1 MSTNPPTPSSG
12 QYRVVRREPGYL
24 VLYSTTGKPATVGTR
39 GYETDLQRRVDAIQ
53 QGDGIRLSGHGLHE
67 PRTLGRLKSVRI
79 VDRRA
84 IRLVSR
90 NAPIPEPF
98 STLWADS
105 GGTTTTGGFSNSDG
119 ERVADVVL
127 EPESTELVTMF
138 WNGLID
144 FESQFEN
151 REFGGTAPTDVLVVN
166 NESTDYITIIYH
178 AEITKTLQ
186 EIYQI
191 YFSAYDPTT
200 DTGDQYKAE
209 LLYPEFRQFRDDIPD
224 EAPADAVLTCSKN
237 PFPHIK
243 RIEGPVLDRDP
254 TAINEPPANGS
265 TPAEPAVE
273 TPAAPSDS
281 SESAASDAGD
291 PTESD
296 ETSEADDTEKA
307 TAERSTAVDERRDGD
322 EETEEARPDDQPPW
336 ERDLDVEF
344 TQSWQD
350 ESGVTMADYGG
361 RPELCET
368 IENSV
373 IVPFRDR
380 PEQARQLGVP
390 VPTILLYGP
399 PGTGK
404 TYLAKALA
412 GEIGYPYV
420 ALSGGDVLSRY
431 INASTEQVNDLFG
444 EARALAEYA
453 GGALIFIDE
462 IDSVLK
468 ARQST
473 NQHAE
478 DRKVVNEFLN
488 HIEDI
493 GEQNILFIG
502 ATNVHDELDSAALSR
517 FDKELFVDLP
527 NEHTRREIIAT
538 HLDGRAHVVT
548 DVEIAELAAAT
559 PGLSARDLTNII
571 TDAARRTL
579 VDPEAT
585 QITYAACEAAL
596 AEFSADD

>member
-1 MSTNPPTPSSG
+1 MSTNPPIPSSG

-24 VLYSTTGKPATVGTR
+24 VMYSTAGKPATVRTQ
-39 GYETDLQRRVDAIQ
+39 GYDDALQRRVDAIQ
-53 QGDGIRLSGHGLHE
+53 QGDAIELSGRGLHE
-67 PRTLGRLKSVRI
+67 PRTLGRLESVDI

-90 NAPIPEPF
+90 TAPVPEPF
-98 STLWADS
+98 ATLWEGS
-105 GGTTTTGGFSNSDG
+105 GGETTSGGFTDTSG

-127 EPESTELVTMF
+127 EPESTELLTMF

-144 FESQFEN
+144 FEAQFKN
-151 REFGGTAPTDVLVVN
+151 RSFGGVRPTDVLVVN
-166 NESTDYITIIYH
+166 NESTDYISIIYH
-178 AEITKTLQ
+178 AEITETLQ

-191 YFSAYDPTT
+191 FFSEYDPGT
-200 DTGDQYKAE
+200 DTGDRFKAE
-209 LLYPEFRQFRDDIPD
+209 LLYPEYRKFRDDVPGDVPD
-224 EAPADAVLTCSKN
+224 AAVLACSQN
-237 PFPHIK
+237 PYPHTE
-243 RIEGPVLDRDP
+243 RVEGPPLDRDP
-254 TAINEPPANGS
+254 TAS
-265 TPAEPAVE
+265 LDDPAEP
-273 TPAAPSDS
+273 TPSDAS
-281 SESAASDAGD
+281 SE
-291 PTESD
+291 
-296 ETSEADDTEKA
+296 
-307 TAERSTAVDERRDGD
+307 TAEPEQSTAVDERRAADEAEGD
-322 EETEEARPDDQPPW
+322 EPAQPPADQPPW
-336 ERDLDVEF
+336 ERDLDSEF

-350 ESGVTMADYGG
+350 DSGVTMADYGG
-361 RPELCET
+361 RPDLCQT
-368 IENSV
+368 IQNSV

-420 ALSGGDVLSRY
+420 TLSGGDVLSRY

-478 DRKVVNEFLN
+478 DRKVVNEFLTQ
-488 HIEDI
+488 IEDI

-502 ATNVHDELDSAALSR
+502 ATNVYDELDSAALSR

-538 HLDGRAHVVT
+538 HLDGRAHEVT
-548 DVEIAELAAAT
+548 DSEIAELAEAT
-559 PGLSARDLTNII
+559 AGLSARDLTNII

-585 QITYAACEAAL
+585 HISYVACEAAL
-596 AEFSADD
+596 AEFSESN

>member
-1 MSTNPPTPSSG
+1 MSTNPPIPSSG

-24 VLYSTTGKPATVGTR
+24 VMYSTAGKPATVRTQ
-39 GYETDLQRRVDAIQ
+39 GYDDALQRRVDAIQ
-53 QGDGIRLSGHGLHE
+53 QGDAIELSGRGLHE
-67 PRTLGRLKSVRI
+67 PRTLGRLESVDI

-90 NAPIPEPF
+90 TAPVPEPF
-98 STLWADS
+98 ATLWEGS
-105 GGTTTTGGFSNSDG
+105 GGETTSGGFTDTSG

-127 EPESTELVTMF
+127 EPESTELLTMF

-144 FESQFEN
+144 FEAQFKN
-151 REFGGTAPTDVLVVN
+151 RSFGGVRPTDVLVVN
-166 NESTDYITIIYH
+166 NESTDYISIIYH
-178 AEITKTLQ
+178 AEITETLQ

-191 YFSAYDPTT
+191 FFSEYDPGT
-200 DTGDQYKAE
+200 DTGDRFKAE
-209 LLYPEFRQFRDDIPD
+209 LLYPEYRQFRDDVPGDVPD
-224 EAPADAVLTCSKN
+224 AAVLACSQN
-237 PFPHIK
+237 PYPHTE
-243 RIEGPVLDRDP
+243 RVEGPPLDRDP
-254 TAINEPPANGS
+254 TAS
-265 TPAEPAVE
+265 LDDPAEP
-273 TPAAPSDS
+273 TPADAS
-281 SESAASDAGD
+281 SE
-291 PTESD
+291 TD
-296 ETSEADDTEKA
+296 EPEQ
-307 TAERSTAVDERRDGD
+307 STAVDERRAADDAEGD
-322 EETEEARPDDQPPW
+322 EPAQPPADQPPW
-336 ERDLDVEF
+336 ERDLDSEF

-350 ESGVTMADYGG
+350 DSGVTMADYGG
-361 RPELCET
+361 RPDLCQT
-368 IENSV
+368 IQNSV

-420 ALSGGDVLSRY
+420 TLSGGDVLSRY

-478 DRKVVNEFLN
+478 DRKVVNEFLTQ
-488 HIEDI
+488 IEDI

-502 ATNVHDELDSAALSR
+502 ATNVYDELDSAALSR

-538 HLDGRAHVVT
+538 HLDGRAHEVT
-548 DVEIAELAAAT
+548 DSEIAELAEAT
-559 PGLSARDLTNII
+559 AGLSARDLTNII

-585 QITYAACEAAL
+585 HISYVACEAAL
-596 AEFSADD
+596 AEFSESN

>member
-1 MSTNPPTPSSG
+1 MSTNPPIPSSG

-24 VLYSTTGKPATVGTR
+24 VMYSTAGKPATVGTR
-39 GYETDLQRRVDAIQ
+39 GYDDTLQRRVDAIQ
-53 QGDGIRLSGHGLHE
+53 QGDAVELAGHGLHE
-67 PRTLGRLKSVRI
+67 PRTLGRLESVRI

-90 NAPIPEPF
+90 AAPIPEPF
-98 STLWADS
+98 STLWDGS
-105 GGTTTTGGFSNSDG
+105 GGKTTTGGFTDSDG
-119 ERVADVVL
+119 KRVADVVL
-127 EPESTELVTMF
+127 EPESTELMTMF

-144 FESQFEN
+144 FEAQFKN
-151 REFGGTAPTDVLVVN
+151 RSFDGTHPTDVLVVN
-166 NESTDYITIIYH
+166 NESTEYLTIIYH

-191 YFSAYDPTT
+191 YFSEYDPTT

-209 LLYPEFRQFRDDIPD
+209 LVYPEFRQFRDDIPD
-224 EAPADAVLTCSKN
+224 DAPAEDVLACSKN
-237 PFPHIK
+237 PFPQIK
-243 RIEGPVLDRDP
+243 RVDGPVLDRDP
-254 TAINEPPANGS
+254 TATNGS
-265 TPAEPAVE
+265 AADGSTADEPAAAHTGASE
-273 TPAAPSDS
+273 PGASGGDASEPA
-281 SESAASDAGD
+281 
-291 PTESD
+291 D
-296 ETSEADDTEKA
+296 ETEKA
-307 TAERSTAVDERRDGD
+307 TAERSTAVDERVDD
-322 EETEEARPDDQPPW
+322 EPEANDAPPVDQPPW
-336 ERDLDVEF
+336 ERDLDIEF

-420 ALSGGDVLSRY
+420 TLSGGDVLSRY
-431 INASTEQVNDLFG
+431 INASTEQVNDLFR
-444 EARALAEYA
+444 EARALAKYA

-548 DVEIAELAAAT
+548 NEEIAELAAAT
-559 PGLSARDLTNII
+559 EGLSARDLTNII
-571 TDAARRTL
+571 IDAARRTL
-579 VDPEAT
+579 VDPEAA
-585 QITYAACEAAL
+585 QITYAACEDAL

>member
-12 QYRVVRREPGYL
+12 QYRVVRRELGYL
-24 VLYSTTGKPATVGTR
+24 VLYSTAGKPATVGTR
-39 GYETDLQRRVDAIQ
+39 GYDSDLQPRVDAIQ
-53 QGDGIRLSGHGLHE
+53 QGDGITLTGYGLHE
-67 PRTLGRLKSVRI
+67 PRTLGRLESVEI

-90 NAPIPEPF
+90 DAPIPEPF
-98 STLWADS
+98 STLWAGS
-105 GGTTTTGGFSNSDG
+105 GGKTTTGGFTNSDG

-127 EPESTELVTMF
+127 EPETPELLTMF

-166 NESTDYITIIYH
+166 NESTEYITIIYH
-178 AEITKTLQ
+178 ADITNSLQ

-191 YFSAYDPTT
+191 YFSEYDPTT

-224 EAPADAVLTCSKN
+224 EAPADAVMNCSKN
-237 PFPHIK
+237 PYPHIK

-254 TAINEPPANGS
+254 TAVNGS
-265 TPAEPAVE
+265 AAES
-273 TPAAPSDS
+273 TNG
-281 SESAASDAGD
+281 SEPESSAASVDG
-291 PTESD
+291 
-296 ETSEADDTEKA
+296 ADDGANEDDETEKA
-307 TAERSTAVDERRDGD
+307 TAERSTAVDERRDD
-322 EETEEARPDDQPPW
+322 ESETDTDQPPDDQPPW
-336 ERDLDVEF
+336 ERDLDIEF
-344 TQSWQD
+344 TQSWQE
-350 ESGVTMADYGG
+350 ESDVTMADYGG

-390 VPTILLYGP
+390 VPTLLLYGP

-420 ALSGGDVLSRY
+420 TLSGGDVLSRY
-431 INASTEQVNDLFG
+431 INASAEQVNDLFR
-444 EARALAEYA
+444 EARALAAYA

-468 ARQST
+468 ARQAT

-478 DRKVVNEFLN
+478 DRKVVNEFLS

-502 ATNVHDELDSAALSR
+502 ATNVYDELDSAALSR

-527 NEHTRREIIAT
+527 SEHTRREIIGT

-548 DVEIAELAAAT
+548 DEEIAELAGAT
-559 PGLSARDLTNII
+559 EGLSARDLTNII

-585 QITYAACEAAL
+585 HISYDACEAAL
-596 AEFSADD
+596 AEFSADS

>member
-12 QYRVVRREPGYL
+12 QYRVIRREPGYL
-24 VLYSTTGKPATVGTR
+24 VLYSSTGKPATVGTR
-39 GYETDLQRRVDAIQ
+39 GYDPTLQRRVDAIQ
-53 QGDGIRLSGHGLHE
+53 QGDGITLAGHGLHE
-67 PRTLGRLKSVRI
+67 PRTLGRLESVTI
-79 VDRRA
+79 ADRRA
-84 IRLVSR
+84 IRLISR
-90 NAPIPEPF
+90 DAPVPEPF
-98 STLWADS
+98 SSLWADS
-105 GGTTTTGGFSNSDG
+105 GGTTTSGGFTNSNGD
-119 ERVADVVL
+119 RVADVVL
-127 EPESTELVTMF
+127 EPETTELLTMF

-144 FESQFEN
+144 FEAQFEN
-151 REFGGTAPTDVLVVN
+151 RSFGGTKPTDVLVVN
-166 NESTDYITIIYH
+166 NESTEYITILYH
-178 AEITKTLQ
+178 AEITNSLQ

-191 YFSAYDPTT
+191 YFSEYDPTT
-200 DTGDQYKAE
+200 DTGDQFKAE
-209 LLYPEFRQFRDDIPD
+209 LLYPEFRQFRDDIPTD
-224 EAPADAVLTCSKN
+224 APAEAVLRCSKN
-237 PFPHIK
+237 PYPHIR
-243 RIEGPVLDRDP
+243 RIEGPLLDRDP
-254 TAINEPPANGS
+254 TALDDTDDTNDTADES
-265 TPAEPAVE
+265 TTAAEPADS
-273 TPAAPSDS
+273 PA
-281 SESAASDAGD
+281 
-291 PTESD
+291 
-296 ETSEADDTEKA
+296 SEADETEKA
-307 TAERSTAVDERRDGD
+307 TAERSRAVDERTATDD
-322 EETEEARPDDQPPW
+322 TEESHPEQPPW
-336 ERDLDVEF
+336 ERELDIEF

-368 IENSV
+368 IQNSV

-420 ALSGGDVLSRY
+420 TLRGGDVLSRY
-431 INASTEQVNDLFG
+431 INASTEQVNDLFR

-478 DRKVVNEFLN
+478 DRKVVNEFLS

-548 DVEIAELAAAT
+548 DDEVADLAAAT
-559 PGLSARDLTNII
+559 EGLSARDLTNII

-585 QITYAACEAAL
+585 QIAYGACEAAL
-596 AEFSADD
+596 AEFSVDD

>member
-24 VLYSTTGKPATVGTR
+24 VLYSASGKPATVGTR
-39 GYETDLQRRVDAIQ
+39 GYDTDLQRRVDAIQ

-67 PRTLGRLKSVRI
+67 PRTLGRLESVRI

-90 NAPIPEPF
+90 TAPIPEPF
-98 STLWADS
+98 STLWAGS
-105 GGTTTTGGFSNSDG
+105 GGNTTTGGFTNSDG
-119 ERVADVVL
+119 KRVADVVL

-151 REFGGTAPTDVLVVN
+151 REFDGTAPTDVLVVN
-166 NESTDYITIIYH
+166 NESTEYLTIIYH

-191 YFSAYDPTT
+191 YFSEYDPTT
-200 DTGDQYKAE
+200 DTGDGFKAE
-209 LLYPEFRQFRDDIPD
+209 LLYPEFRQFRDDIPAD
-224 EAPADAVLTCSKN
+224 APADAVLSCSKN
-237 PFPHIK
+237 PYPHIK

-254 TAINEPPANGS
+254 TAINADS
-265 TPAEPAVE
+265 TNEPAANSP
-273 TPAAPSDS
+273 T
-281 SESAASDAGD
+281 AAS
-291 PTESD
+291 ESD
-296 ETSEADDTEKA
+296 EPSASTAGEGDETEKA
-307 TAERSTAVDERRDGD
+307 TAERSTAVDERQDSED
-322 EETEEARPDDQPPW
+322 ETAESQPDDQPPW
-336 ERDLDVEF
+336 ERDLDIEF
-344 TQSWQD
+344 TQSWQE

-361 RPELCET
+361 RPDLCET

-404 TYLAKALA
+404 TYLAKALT

-420 ALSGGDVLSRY
+420 TLSGGDVLSRY

-478 DRKVVNEFLN
+478 DRKVVNEFLS

-538 HLDGRAHVVT
+538 HLDGRTHVVT
-548 DVEIAELAAAT
+548 DDEIADLAAAT
-559 PGLSARDLTNII
+559 DSLSARDLTTII

-585 QITYAACEAAL
+585 QISYAACEAAL

>member
-1 MSTNPPTPSSG
+1 MSTNPPVPSSG

-24 VLYSTTGKPATVGTR
+24 VMYSTAGKPATAATR
-39 GYETDLQRRVDAIQ
+39 GYDDALQRRVDAIQ
-53 QGDGIRLSGHGLHE
+53 QGDAVDLTGWGLHE
-67 PRTLGRLKSVRI
+67 PRTLGRLESVEI

-90 NAPIPEPF
+90 AAPIPEPF
-98 STLWADS
+98 STLWDGS
-105 GGTTTTGGFSNSDG
+105 GGKTTTGGFTNSDG

-144 FESQFEN
+144 FESQFKN
-151 REFGGTAPTDVLVVN
+151 RSFNGSHPTDVLVVN
-166 NESTDYITIIYH
+166 NDSTEYLTIIYH

-191 YFSAYDPTT
+191 YFSEYDPTT
-200 DTGDQYKAE
+200 DTGDLCKAE

-224 EAPADAVLTCSKN
+224 DAPAEAVLACSKN
-237 PFPHIK
+237 PYPQIK
-243 RIEGPVLDRDP
+243 RVEGPVLDRDP
-254 TAINEPPANGS
+254 TALDE
-265 TPAEPAVE
+265 
-273 TPAAPSDS
+273 
-281 SESAASDAGD
+281 ESAADEPSTETAEE
-291 PTESD
+291 PTKTAEPSTEAEESTAVESD
-296 ETSEADDTEKA
+296 DPSTVETDESEQA
-307 TAERSTAVDERRDGD
+307 TAERSTAVDERRDGQPD
-322 EETEEARPDDQPPW
+322 ESTQPPEDQPSW
-336 ERDLDVEF
+336 ERDLDIEF

-350 ESGVTMADYGG
+350 DSGVTMADYGG

-390 VPTILLYGP
+390 VPTLLLYGP

-420 ALSGGDVLSRY
+420 TLSGGDVLSRY
-431 INASTEQVNDLFG
+431 INASAEQVNDLFR
-444 EARALAEYA
+444 EARALAAYA

-468 ARQST
+468 ARQAT

-478 DRKVVNEFLN
+478 VRKVVNEFLS

-502 ATNVHDELDSAALSR
+502 ATNVYDELDSAALSR

-527 NEHTRREIIAT
+527 SEHTRREIIGT

-548 DVEIAELAAAT
+548 DEEIAELAGAT
-559 PGLSARDLTNII
+559 EGLSARDLTNII

-585 QITYAACEAAL
+585 HISYDACEAAL
-596 AEFSADD
+596 AEFSADS

>member
-1 MSTNPPTPSSG
+1 MSTNPPIPSSG

-24 VLYSTTGKPATVGTR
+24 VMYSTAGKPATVRTQ
-39 GYETDLQRRVDAIQ
+39 GYDDALQRRVDAIQ
-53 QGDGIRLSGHGLHE
+53 QGDAVELSGRGLHE
-67 PRTLGRLKSVRI
+67 PRTLGRLESVDI

-90 NAPIPEPF
+90 TAPVPEPF
-98 STLWADS
+98 ATLWEGS
-105 GGTTTTGGFSNSDG
+105 GGETTSGGFTDTSG

-127 EPESTELVTMF
+127 EPESTELLTMF

-144 FESQFEN
+144 FEAQFKN
-151 REFGGTAPTDVLVVN
+151 RSFGGVRPTDVLVVN
-166 NESTDYITIIYH
+166 NESTDYISIIYH
-178 AEITKTLQ
+178 AEITETLQ

-191 YFSAYDPTT
+191 FFSEYDPGT
-200 DTGDQYKAE
+200 DTGDRFKAE
-209 LLYPEFRQFRDDIPD
+209 LLYPEYRQFRDDVPGDVPD
-224 EAPADAVLTCSKN
+224 AAVLACSQN
-237 PFPHIK
+237 PYPHTE
-243 RIEGPVLDRDP
+243 RVEGPPLDRDP
-254 TAINEPPANGS
+254 TAS
-265 TPAEPAVE
+265 LDDPAEP
-273 TPAAPSDS
+273 TPADAS
-281 SESAASDAGD
+281 SE
-291 PTESD
+291 
-296 ETSEADDTEKA
+296 
-307 TAERSTAVDERRDGD
+307 TAEPEQSTAVDERRAADDAEGD
-322 EETEEARPDDQPPW
+322 EPAQPPADQPPW
-336 ERDLDVEF
+336 ERDLDSEF

-350 ESGVTMADYGG
+350 DSGVTMADYGG
-361 RPELCET
+361 RPDLCQT
-368 IENSV
+368 IQNSV

-420 ALSGGDVLSRY
+420 TLSGGDVLSRY

-478 DRKVVNEFLN
+478 DRKVVNEFLTQ
-488 HIEDI
+488 IEDI

-502 ATNVHDELDSAALSR
+502 ATNVYDELDSAALSR

-538 HLDGRAHVVT
+538 HLDGRAHEVT
-548 DVEIAELAAAT
+548 DSEIAELAEAT
-559 PGLSARDLTNII
+559 AGLSARDLTNII

-585 QITYAACEAAL
+585 HISYVACEAAL
-596 AEFSADD
+596 AEFSESN

>member
-1 MSTNPPTPSSG
+1 MSTNPPIPSSG

-24 VLYSTTGKPATVGTR
+24 VMYSTAGKPATVRTQ
-39 GYETDLQRRVDAIQ
+39 GYDDALQRRVDAIQ
-53 QGDGIRLSGHGLHE
+53 QGDAIELSGRGLHE
-67 PRTLGRLKSVRI
+67 PRTLGRLESVDI

-90 NAPIPEPF
+90 TAPVPEPF
-98 STLWADS
+98 ATLWEGS
-105 GGTTTTGGFSNSDG
+105 GGETTSGGFTDTSG

-127 EPESTELVTMF
+127 EPESTELLTMF

-144 FESQFEN
+144 FEAQFKN
-151 REFGGTAPTDVLVVN
+151 RSFGGVRPTDVLVVN
-166 NESTDYITIIYH
+166 NESTDYISIIYH
-178 AEITKTLQ
+178 AEITETLQ

-191 YFSAYDPTT
+191 FFSEYDPGT
-200 DTGDQYKAE
+200 DTGDRFKAE
-209 LLYPEFRQFRDDIPD
+209 LLYPEYRQFRDDVPGDVPD
-224 EAPADAVLTCSKN
+224 AAVLACSQN
-237 PFPHIK
+237 PYPHTE
-243 RIEGPVLDRDP
+243 RVEGPPLDRDP
-254 TAINEPPANGS
+254 TAS
-265 TPAEPAVE
+265 LDDPAEP
-273 TPAAPSDS
+273 TPADAS
-281 SESAASDAGD
+281 SE
-291 PTESD
+291 
-296 ETSEADDTEKA
+296 
-307 TAERSTAVDERRDGD
+307 TAEPEQSTAVDERRAADEAEGD
-322 EETEEARPDDQPPW
+322 EPAQPPADQPPW
-336 ERDLDVEF
+336 ERDLDSEF

-350 ESGVTMADYGG
+350 DSGVTMADYGG
-361 RPELCET
+361 RPDLCQT
-368 IENSV
+368 IQNSV

-420 ALSGGDVLSRY
+420 TLSGGDVLSRY

-478 DRKVVNEFLN
+478 DRKVVNEFLTQ
-488 HIEDI
+488 IEDI

-502 ATNVHDELDSAALSR
+502 ATNVYDELDSAALSR

-538 HLDGRAHVVT
+538 HLDGRAHEVT
-548 DVEIAELAAAT
+548 DSEIAELAEAT
-559 PGLSARDLTNII
+559 AGLSARDLTNII

-585 QITYAACEAAL
+585 HISYVACEAAL
-596 AEFSADD
+596 AEFSESN

>member
-1 MSTNPPTPSSG
+1 MSTNPPIPSSG

-24 VLYSTTGKPATVGTR
+24 VMYSTAGKPATAATR
-39 GYETDLQRRVDAIQ
+39 GYDDTLQRRVDAIQ
-53 QGDGIRLSGHGLHE
+53 QGDAVELAGHGLHE
-67 PRTLGRLKSVRI
+67 PRTLGRLESVRI

-90 NAPIPEPF
+90 VAPIPEPF
-98 STLWADS
+98 STLWDGS
-105 GGTTTTGGFSNSDG
+105 GGKTTTGGFTDSDG
-119 ERVADVVL
+119 QRVADVVL
-127 EPESTELVTMF
+127 EPETAELVTMF

-144 FESQFEN
+144 FESQFKN
-151 REFGGTAPTDVLVVN
+151 REFGNSHPTDVLVVN
-166 NESTDYITIIYH
+166 NESTEYLTIIYH

-191 YFSAYDPTT
+191 YFSEYEPTT
-200 DTGDQYKAE
+200 DTGDRFKAE
-209 LLYPEFRQFRDDIPD
+209 LVYPEFRQFRDDIPD
-224 EAPADAVLTCSKN
+224 DAPAEDVLACSKN
-237 PFPHIK
+237 PFRPIK

-254 TAINEPPANGS
+254 TARSEQSTSDESSASDEPS
-265 TPAEPAVE
+265 TEA
-273 TPAAPSDS
+273 AAPADHS
-281 SESAASDAGD
+281 GT
-291 PTESD
+291 P
-296 ETSEADDTEKA
+296 EADVAETEQA
-307 TAERSTAVDERRDGD
+307 TAERSTAADERPPSRDD
-322 EETEEARPDDQPPW
+322 TDSSEPPADQPPW
-336 ERDLDVEF
+336 ERDLDIEF
-344 TQSWQD
+344 TQSWQAD
-350 ESGVTMADYGG
+350 SGVTMADYGG
-361 RPELCET
+361 RPDLCET
-368 IENSV
+368 IKNSV

-420 ALSGGDVLSRY
+420 TLSGGDVLSRY
-431 INASTEQVNDLFG
+431 INASTEQVNDLFA
-444 EARALAEYA
+444 EARTLAEYA

-478 DRKVVNEFLN
+478 DRKVVNEFLS

-502 ATNVHDELDSAALSR
+502 ATNVYDELDSAALSR

-527 NEHTRREIIAT
+527 SEHTRQEIIAT
-538 HLDGRAHVVT
+538 HLDGRAHIVT
-548 DVEIAELAAAT
+548 DEEIAELAAAT
-559 PGLSARDLTNII
+559 EGLSARDLTNII

-585 QITYAACEAAL
+585 HISYDACEAAL
-596 AEFSADD
+596 AEFSADS

>member
-1 MSTNPPTPSSG
+1 MSTNPPIPSSG

-24 VLYSTTGKPATVGTR
+24 VMYSTAGKPATVRTQ
-39 GYETDLQRRVDAIQ
+39 GYDDALQRRVDAIQ
-53 QGDGIRLSGHGLHE
+53 QGDAVELSGRGLHE
-67 PRTLGRLKSVRI
+67 PRTLGRLESVDI

-90 NAPIPEPF
+90 TAPVPEPF
-98 STLWADS
+98 ATLWEGS
-105 GGTTTTGGFSNSDG
+105 GGETTSGGFTDTSG

-127 EPESTELVTMF
+127 EPESTELLTMF

-144 FESQFEN
+144 FEAQFKN
-151 REFGGTAPTDVLVVN
+151 RSFGGVRPTDVLVVN
-166 NESTDYITIIYH
+166 NESTDYISIIYH
-178 AEITKTLQ
+178 AEITETLQ

-191 YFSAYDPTT
+191 FFSEYDPGT
-200 DTGDQYKAE
+200 DTGDRFKAE
-209 LLYPEFRQFRDDIPD
+209 LLYPEYRQFRGDVPGDVPD
-224 EAPADAVLTCSKN
+224 AAVLACSQN
-237 PFPHIK
+237 PYPHTE
-243 RIEGPVLDRDP
+243 RVEGPPLDRDP
-254 TAINEPPANGS
+254 TAS
-265 TPAEPAVE
+265 LDDPAEP
-273 TPAAPSDS
+273 TPADAS
-281 SESAASDAGD
+281 SE
-291 PTESD
+291 
-296 ETSEADDTEKA
+296 
-307 TAERSTAVDERRDGD
+307 TAEPEQSTAVDERRAADEAEGD
-322 EETEEARPDDQPPW
+322 EPAQPPADQPPW
-336 ERDLDVEF
+336 ERDLDSEF

-350 ESGVTMADYGG
+350 DSGVTMADYGG
-361 RPELCET
+361 RPDLCQT
-368 IENSV
+368 IQNSV

-420 ALSGGDVLSRY
+420 TLSGGDVLSRY

-478 DRKVVNEFLN
+478 DRKVVNEFLTQ
-488 HIEDI
+488 IEDI

-502 ATNVHDELDSAALSR
+502 ATNVYDELDSAALSR

-538 HLDGRAHVVT
+538 HLDGRAHEVT
-548 DVEIAELAAAT
+548 DSEIAELAEAT
-559 PGLSARDLTNII
+559 AGLSARDLTNII

-585 QITYAACEAAL
+585 HISYVACEAAL
-596 AEFSADD
+596 AEFSESN

>member
-1 MSTNPPTPSSG
+1 MSTNPPIPSNG

-24 VLYSTTGKPATVGTR
+24 VMYSAAGEPATAAAR
-39 GYETDLQRRVDAIQ
+39 GYDDTLQGRVDAIQ
-53 QGDGIRLSGHGLHE
+53 QGDAVELTGRGLHE
-67 PRTLGRLKSVRI
+67 PRTLGRIESVNI

-90 NAPIPEPF
+90 AAPIPEPF
-98 STLWADS
+98 STLWAGSD
-105 GGTTTTGGFSNSDG
+105 GKTATGGFTDTDG
-119 ERVADVVL
+119 QRVADVVL

-144 FESQFEN
+144 FETQFKN
-151 REFGGTAPTDVLVVN
+151 RSFDGTHPTDVLVVN
-166 NESTDYITIIYH
+166 NESTEYLTIMYH
-178 AEITKTLQ
+178 AEITDSLQ

-191 YFSAYDPTT
+191 YFSEYDPTT
-200 DTGDQYKAE
+200 DTGDRFKAE
-209 LLYPEFRQFRDDIPD
+209 LVYPEFRQFRDDIPD
-224 EAPADAVLTCSKN
+224 DAPAEAVLACSKN
-237 PFPHIK
+237 PYPHIK
-243 RIEGPVLDRDP
+243 RIEAPVLDRDP
-254 TAINEPPANGS
+254 TALDAQSTGDEPSAEPPA
-265 TPAEPAVE
+265 
-273 TPAAPSDS
+273 
-281 SESAASDAGD
+281 SADD
-291 PTESD
+291 LNL
-296 ETSEADDTEKA
+296 SEADDTETEQA
-307 TAERSTAVDERRDGD
+307 TAERSRGADKRRDD
-322 EETEEARPDDQPPW
+322 ESDASESPSDDQPPW
-336 ERDLDVEF
+336 ERDLDLEF
-344 TQSWQD
+344 TQSWQED
-350 ESGVTMADYGG
+350 SGVTMADYGG

-368 IENSV
+368 IQNSV

-390 VPTILLYGP
+390 VPTLLLYGP

-420 ALSGGDVLSRY
+420 SLSGGDVLSRY
-431 INASTEQVNDLFG
+431 INASTEQVNDLFR
-444 EARALAEYA
+444 EARALAAYA

-478 DRKVVNEFLN
+478 DRKVVNEFLS

-538 HLDGRAHVVT
+538 HLKGRAHVVT
-548 DVEIAELAAAT
+548 DSEIAELAAGT
-559 PGLSARDLTNII
+559 EGLSARDLTNII

-585 QITYAACEAAL
+585 QITYEACEAAL
-596 AEFSADD
+596 TEFSAD

>member
-12 QYRVVRREPGYL
+12 QYRVVRRELGYL
-24 VLYSTTGKPATVGTR
+24 VLYSTAGKPATVGTR
-39 GYETDLQRRVDAIQ
+39 GYDSDLQPRVDAIQ
-53 QGDGIRLSGHGLHE
+53 QGDGITLTGYGLHE
-67 PRTLGRLKSVRI
+67 PRTLGRLESVEI

-90 NAPIPEPF
+90 DAPIPEPF
-98 STLWADS
+98 STLWDGS
-105 GGTTTTGGFSNSDG
+105 GGKTTTGGFTNSDG

-127 EPESTELVTMF
+127 EPETPELLTMF

-166 NESTDYITIIYH
+166 NESTEYITIIYH
-178 AEITKTLQ
+178 ADITNSLQ

-191 YFSAYDPTT
+191 YFSEYDPTT

-224 EAPADAVLTCSKN
+224 EAPADAVMNCSKN
-237 PFPHIK
+237 PYPHIK

-254 TAINEPPANGS
+254 TAVNGS
-265 TPAEPAVE
+265 ADTDE
-273 TPAAPSDS
+273 TPSEPDDS
-281 SESAASDAGD
+281 PTADGSA
-291 PTESD
+291 D
-296 ETSEADDTEKA
+296 EDDETEKA
-307 TAERSTAVDERRDGD
+307 TAERSTAVDERRDD
-322 EETEEARPDDQPPW
+322 ESETDTDQPPDDQPPW
-336 ERDLDVEF
+336 ERDLDIEF
-344 TQSWQD
+344 TQSWQE
-350 ESGVTMADYGG
+350 ESDVTMADYGG
-361 RPELCET
+361 RPDLCET

-420 ALSGGDVLSRY
+420 TLSGGDVLSRY
-431 INASTEQVNDLFG
+431 INASTEQVNDLFA

-527 NEHTRREIIAT
+527 NEHTRQEIIAT
-538 HLDGRAHVVT
+538 HLDGRAHVV
-548 DVEIAELAAAT
+548 DDDEIAELAAAT
-559 PGLSARDLTNII
+559 DGLSARDLTNII

-585 QITYAACEAAL
+585 QITYAACEDAL
-596 AEFSADD
+596 AEFSADS

>member
-1 MSTNPPTPSSG
+1 MSTNPPIPSSG

-24 VLYSTTGKPATVGTR
+24 VMYSTAGKPATVRTQ
-39 GYETDLQRRVDAIQ
+39 GYDDALQRRVDAIQ
-53 QGDGIRLSGHGLHE
+53 QGDAIELSGRGLHE
-67 PRTLGRLKSVRI
+67 PRTLGRLESVDI

-90 NAPIPEPF
+90 TAPVPEPF
-98 STLWADS
+98 ATLWEGS
-105 GGTTTTGGFSNSDG
+105 GGETTSGGFTDTSG

-127 EPESTELVTMF
+127 EPESTELLTMF

-144 FESQFEN
+144 FEAQFKN
-151 REFGGTAPTDVLVVN
+151 RSFGGMRPTDVLVVN
-166 NESTDYITIIYH
+166 NESTDYISIIYH
-178 AEITKTLQ
+178 AEITETLQ

-191 YFSAYDPTT
+191 FFSEYDPGT
-200 DTGDQYKAE
+200 DTGDRFKAE
-209 LLYPEFRQFRDDIPD
+209 LLYPEYRQFRDDVPGDVPD
-224 EAPADAVLTCSKN
+224 AAVLACSQN
-237 PFPHIK
+237 PYPHTE
-243 RIEGPVLDRDP
+243 RVEGPPLDRDP
-254 TAINEPPANGS
+254 TAS
-265 TPAEPAVE
+265 LDDPAEP
-273 TPAAPSDS
+273 TPADAS
-281 SESAASDAGD
+281 SE
-291 PTESD
+291 TD
-296 ETSEADDTEKA
+296 EPEQ
-307 TAERSTAVDERRDGD
+307 STAVDERRAADDAEGD
-322 EETEEARPDDQPPW
+322 EPAQPPADQPPW
-336 ERDLDVEF
+336 ERDLDSEF

-350 ESGVTMADYGG
+350 DSGVTMADYGG
-361 RPELCET
+361 RPDLCQT
-368 IENSV
+368 IQNSV

-420 ALSGGDVLSRY
+420 TLSGGDVLSRY

-478 DRKVVNEFLN
+478 DRKVVNEFLTQ
-488 HIEDI
+488 IEDI

-502 ATNVHDELDSAALSR
+502 ATNVYDELDSAALSR

-538 HLDGRAHVVT
+538 HLDGRAHEVT
-548 DVEIAELAAAT
+548 DSEIAELAEAT
-559 PGLSARDLTNII
+559 AGLSARDLTNII

-585 QITYAACEAAL
+585 HISYVACEAAL
-596 AEFSADD
+596 AEFSESN

>member
-1 MSTNPPTPSSG
+1 MSTNPPVPSRG

-24 VLYSTTGKPATVGTR
+24 VLYSTAGNPATVGTR
-39 GYETDLQRRVDAIQ
+39 GYDSQLQPRVDAIQ
-53 QGDGIRLSGHGLHE
+53 QGDAVSLSGQGLHE
-67 PRTLGRLKSVRI
+67 PRTLGRIESVEI

-90 NAPIPEPF
+90 AAPIPEPF
-98 STLWADS
+98 STLWDGS
-105 GGTTTTGGFSNSDG
+105 GGKTTTGGFTNSDG

-127 EPESTELVTMF
+127 EPESTDLVTMF

-151 REFGGTAPTDVLVVN
+151 RSFGGVAPTDVLVVN
-166 NESTDYITIIYH
+166 NESTEYLTIIYH
-178 AEITKTLQ
+178 AEITDSLQ

-191 YFSAYDPTT
+191 YFSEYDPTT
-200 DTGDQYKAE
+200 DTGDQFKAE
-209 LLYPEFRQFRDDIPD
+209 LLYPEYRQFRDDIP
-224 EAPADAVLTCSKN
+224 ADVPSEAVLACSKN
-237 PFPHIK
+237 PYSQRK
-243 RIEGPVLDRDP
+243 RIDGPLLDRDP
-254 TAINEPPANGS
+254 TAVADKSTDGEPTDASGPSSQSG
-265 TPAEPAVE
+265 
-273 TPAAPSDS
+273 PSDV
-281 SESAASDAGD
+281 
-291 PTESD
+291 D
-296 ETSEADDTEKA
+296 ETEQA
-307 TAERSTAVDERRDGD
+307 TAERSDAVDEQA
-322 EETEEARPDDQPPW
+322 ETDDSDDPPDDQPPW
-336 ERDLDVEF
+336 ERDLDIEF

-361 RPELCET
+361 RPNLCET

-420 ALSGGDVLSRY
+420 TLSGGDVLSRY
-431 INASTEQVNDLFG
+431 INASTEQVNDLFA
-444 EARALAEYA
+444 EARALAAYA

-478 DRKVVNEFLN
+478 DRKVVNEFLS

-527 NEHTRREIIAT
+527 NEHTRQEIIAT

-548 DVEIAELAAAT
+548 DDEIADLAAAT
-559 PGLSARDLTNII
+559 DGLSARDLTNII

-579 VDPEAT
+579 VDPELT
-585 QITYAACEAAL
+585 EITYTACESAL

>member
-1 MSTNPPTPSSG
+1 MSTNPPIPSSG

-24 VLYSTTGKPATVGTR
+24 VMYSTAGKPATVRTQ
-39 GYETDLQRRVDAIQ
+39 GYDDALQRRVDAIQ
-53 QGDGIRLSGHGLHE
+53 QGDAIELSGRGLHE
-67 PRTLGRLKSVRI
+67 PRTLGRLESVDI

-90 NAPIPEPF
+90 TAPVPEPF
-98 STLWADS
+98 ATLWEGS
-105 GGTTTTGGFSNSDG
+105 GGETTSGGFTDTSG

-127 EPESTELVTMF
+127 EPESTELLTMF

-144 FESQFEN
+144 FEAQFKN
-151 REFGGTAPTDVLVVN
+151 RSFGGVRPTDVLVVN
-166 NESTDYITIIYH
+166 NESTDYISIIYH
-178 AEITKTLQ
+178 AEITETLQ

-191 YFSAYDPTT
+191 FFSEYDPGT
-200 DTGDQYKAE
+200 DTGDRFKAE
-209 LLYPEFRQFRDDIPD
+209 LLYPEYRQFRDDVPGDVPD
-224 EAPADAVLTCSKN
+224 AAVLACSQN
-237 PFPHIK
+237 PYPHTE
-243 RIEGPVLDRDP
+243 RVEGPPLDRDP
-254 TAINEPPANGS
+254 TAS
-265 TPAEPAVE
+265 LDDPAEP
-273 TPAAPSDS
+273 TPSDAS
-281 SESAASDAGD
+281 SE
-291 PTESD
+291 
-296 ETSEADDTEKA
+296 
-307 TAERSTAVDERRDGD
+307 TAEPEQSTAVDERRAADEAEGD
-322 EETEEARPDDQPPW
+322 EPAQPPADQPPW
-336 ERDLDVEF
+336 ERDLDSEF

-350 ESGVTMADYGG
+350 DSGVTMADYGG
-361 RPELCET
+361 RPDLCQT
-368 IENSV
+368 IQNSV

-420 ALSGGDVLSRY
+420 TLSGGDVLSRY

-478 DRKVVNEFLN
+478 DRKVVNEFLTQ
-488 HIEDI
+488 IEDI

-502 ATNVHDELDSAALSR
+502 ATNVYDELDSAALSR

-538 HLDGRAHVVT
+538 HLDGRAHEVT
-548 DVEIAELAAAT
+548 DSEIAELAEAT
-559 PGLSARDLTNII
+559 VGLSARDLTNII

-585 QITYAACEAAL
+585 HISYVACEAAL
-596 AEFSADD
+596 AEFSESN

>member
-1 MSTNPPTPSSG
+1 MSTNPPIPSSG

-24 VLYSTTGKPATVGTR
+24 VMYSTAGKPATVRTQ
-39 GYETDLQRRVDAIQ
+39 GYDDALQRRVDAIQ
-53 QGDGIRLSGHGLHE
+53 QGDAIELSGRGLHE
-67 PRTLGRLKSVRI
+67 PRTLGRLESVDI

-90 NAPIPEPF
+90 TAPVPEPF
-98 STLWADS
+98 ATLWEGS
-105 GGTTTTGGFSNSDG
+105 GGETTSGGFTDTSG

-127 EPESTELVTMF
+127 EPESTELLTMF

-144 FESQFEN
+144 FEAQFKN
-151 REFGGTAPTDVLVVN
+151 RSFGGVRPTDVLVVN
-166 NESTDYITIIYH
+166 NESTDYISIIYH
-178 AEITKTLQ
+178 AEITETLQ

-191 YFSAYDPTT
+191 FFSEYDPGT
-200 DTGDQYKAE
+200 DTGDRFKAE
-209 LLYPEFRQFRDDIPD
+209 LLYPEYRQFRDDVPGDVPD
-224 EAPADAVLTCSKN
+224 SAVLACSQN
-237 PFPHIK
+237 PYPHTE
-243 RIEGPVLDRDP
+243 RVEGPPLDRDP
-254 TAINEPPANGS
+254 TAS
-265 TPAEPAVE
+265 LDDPAEP
-273 TPAAPSDS
+273 TPADAS
-281 SESAASDAGD
+281 SE
-291 PTESD
+291 
-296 ETSEADDTEKA
+296 
-307 TAERSTAVDERRDGD
+307 TAEPEQSTAVDERRAADEAEGD
-322 EETEEARPDDQPPW
+322 EPAQPPADQPPW
-336 ERDLDVEF
+336 ERDLDSEF

-350 ESGVTMADYGG
+350 DSGVTMADYGG
-361 RPELCET
+361 RPDLCQT
-368 IENSV
+368 IQNSV

-420 ALSGGDVLSRY
+420 TLSGGDVLSRY

-478 DRKVVNEFLN
+478 DRKVVNEFLTQ
-488 HIEDI
+488 IEDI

-502 ATNVHDELDSAALSR
+502 ATNVYDELDSAALSR

-538 HLDGRAHVVT
+538 HLDGRAHEVT
-548 DVEIAELAAAT
+548 DSEIAELAEAT
-559 PGLSARDLTNII
+559 AGLSARDLTNII

-585 QITYAACEAAL
+585 HISYVACEAAL
-596 AEFSADD
+596 AEFSESN

>member
-24 VLYSTTGKPATVGTR
+24 VLYSTAGKPATVGTR
-39 GYETDLQRRVDAIQ
+39 GYDSDLQPRVDAIQ
-53 QGDGIRLSGHGLHE
+53 QGDAIKLVGYGLHE
-67 PRTLGRLKSVRI
+67 PRTLGRLESVRI

-90 NAPIPEPF
+90 AAPIPEPF
-98 STLWADS
+98 STLWDGS
-105 GGTTTTGGFSNSDG
+105 GGTTTTGGFTNSDG

-127 EPESTELVTMF
+127 EPESTELLTMF

-144 FESQFEN
+144 FEAQFEN
-151 REFGGTAPTDVLVVN
+151 RSFGGEAPTDVLVVN
-166 NESTDYITIIYH
+166 NESTEYLTVIYH
-178 AEITKTLQ
+178 SEITDTLQ

-191 YFSAYDPTT
+191 YFSEYDPTT
-200 DTGDQYKAE
+200 DTGDQFKAE

-224 EAPADAVLTCSKN
+224 EAPADAVLACSKN
-237 PFPHIK
+237 PYPHIK

-254 TAINEPPANGS
+254 SALNGDSPADEGS
-265 TPAEPAVE
+265 SSEAAEPADRPSASAVE
-273 TPAAPSDS
+273 EAA
-281 SESAASDAGD
+281 E
-291 PTESD
+291 TER
-296 ETSEADDTEKA
+296 A
-307 TAERSTAVDERRDGD
+307 TAERSTAVDERRDD
-322 EETEEARPDDQPPW
+322 ESETENSEPADDQPPW
-336 ERDLDVEF
+336 ERDLDIEF
-344 TQSWQD
+344 TQSWQE
-350 ESGVTMADYGG
+350 ESDVTMADYGG
-361 RPELCET
+361 RPDLCET
-368 IENSV
+368 IDNSV

-420 ALSGGDVLSRY
+420 TLSGGDVLSRY
-431 INASTEQVNDLFG
+431 INASTEQVNDLFA
-444 EARALAEYA
+444 EARALAAYA

-478 DRKVVNEFLN
+478 DRKVVNEFLS

-527 NEHTRREIIAT
+527 GEHTRREIIAT
-538 HLDGRAHVVT
+538 HLDDRAHVVT
-548 DVEIAELAAAT
+548 DDEIADLAEAT
-559 PGLSARDLTNII
+559 DGLSARDLTNII

-585 QITYAACEAAL
+585 QISYAACEDAL
-596 AEFSADD
+596 DEFSADD